1 MKIIFFCKMC
11 GKEVV
16 RKDQSAETVVDEIS
30 GVLCGDCEARY
41 ESRTDM

>member
-1 MKIIFFCKMC
+1 MKLIFFCRVC
-11 GKEVV
+11 RKEVV
-16 RKDQSAETVVDEIS
+16 RKDQSAETVINEIT